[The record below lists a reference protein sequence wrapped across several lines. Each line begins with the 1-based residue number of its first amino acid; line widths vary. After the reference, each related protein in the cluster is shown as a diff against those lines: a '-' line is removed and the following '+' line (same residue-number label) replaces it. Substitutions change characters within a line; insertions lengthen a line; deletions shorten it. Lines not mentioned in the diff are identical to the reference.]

1 MPSYKLA
8 EPTQWVVCSK
18 DGGSHLRELL
28 GGKGAELAEMT
39 SLGMPVPPAFT
50 ITTEACQE
58 YYRSD
63 KKLPEGAWDQVQEAL
78 KGLEAATGRRFGDPS
93 NPMLVSIRS
102 GAVISM
108 PGMMDTV
115 LNLGINQKVA
125 DGITKRTGN
134 ERFSLDLYRRFI
146 QMFSNVV
153 LGVKMSRFDDIMEQQ
168 QEKIGVSRSA
178 DLTPKDLREIISR
191 FKSLVKE
198 ATGTEVPED
207 PMMQLKQAVLGVFE
221 SWNTRRAIDYRDF
234 HGISHDLGTAVNVM
248 VMVYGNIDDRSC
260 TGVCFTRDP
269 ATGNNKVYGEY
280 LVNAQGEDVVSGVAT
295 PYDIDQLA
303 TEMPRVYEELVEVT
317 RRLESHYRDVQD
329 VEFTVEQGKLY
340 ILQTRTAKRS
350 ARSAVRIAVD
360 MVKEG
365 LISEEESLL
374 RVEPDQINQLLL
386 PRLDEKSKEQA
397 KADNRLLAT
406 GLGAS
411 PGGATGKVVFDAN
424 VAKEMGRRGL
434 AVILARPETSP
445 DDVHGMLAAAGILT
459 SRGGTTSHAAVVA
472 RGLGKPCVTGAEG
485 IEVNPE
491 EGYLRYNGTTVN
503 EGEEISMDGSTG
515 EVFQGSIASIQ
526 PRASSQKDMME
537 LLTWADKVRKLGIWA
552 NADCPRDA
560 ETALELGAE
569 GIGLCRTEHMFFEP
583 ERLALVREMILAA
596 HVLGQRPDDS
606 KIRQKYLRS
615 LEQLEEFQ
623 TDDFEN
629 IFRVMKDRPVVIRLL
644 DPPLHEFLPN
654 RDELLEEVIELR
666 VRGNDPAS
674 LSEKEELLAILDE
687 MREANP
693 MLGLRGCRLGLKY
706 PEIYAMQ
713 ARAIIAAAS
722 KVAREGVPVH
732 PEIMV
737 PLVGHGNE
745 MRLVRERLEETIEN
759 YLKHTGRRIE
769 YKIGTMIEIP
779 RAALTAD
786 EIAETAEFFS
796 FGTNDLTQTTFG
808 YSRDDAEGKFL
819 KSYKEEGIIAQD
831 PFEVLDKKDVGQL
844 IRLAA
849 SLGKRTRPNLTLG
862 ICGEHG
868 GDPSSIEFC
877 HAIGLDYV
885 SCSPYR
891 VPVARLAAAR
901 AALL

>member
-8 EPTQWVVCSK
+8 EPTQWVVSSK

-28 GGKGAELAEMT
+28 GGKGAELAQMT

-108 PGMMDTV
+108 PGMMDTI

-153 LGVKMSRFDDIMEQQ
+153 LGVKMNRFDDIMEQQ

-234 HGISHDLGTAVNVM
+234 HGISHDLGTAVNVV
-248 VMVYGNIDDRSC
+248 VMVYGNIDDQSC

-303 TEMPRVYEELVEVT
+303 TEMPRIYEELVEVT
-317 RRLESHYRDVQD
+317 GRLESHYRDVQD

-459 SRGGTTSHAAVVA
+459 SRGGHH
-472 RGLGKPCVTGAEG
+472 
-485 IEVNPE
+485 
-491 EGYLRYNGTTVN
+491 
-503 EGEEISMDGSTG
+503 
-515 EVFQGSIASIQ
+515 Q
-526 PRASSQKDMME
+526 PR
-537 LLTWADKVRKLGIWA
+537 
-552 NADCPRDA
+552 
-560 ETALELGAE
+560 
-569 GIGLCRTEHMFFEP
+569 CR
-583 ERLALVREMILAA
+583 
-596 HVLGQRPDDS
+596 
-606 KIRQKYLRS
+606 
-615 LEQLEEFQ
+615 
-623 TDDFEN
+623 
-629 IFRVMKDRPVVIRLL
+629 
-644 DPPLHEFLPN
+644 
-654 RDELLEEVIELR
+654 
-666 VRGNDPAS
+666 
-674 LSEKEELLAILDE
+674 
-687 MREANP
+687 
-693 MLGLRGCRLGLKY
+693 
-706 PEIYAMQ
+706 
-713 ARAIIAAAS
+713 
-722 KVAREGVPVH
+722 
-732 PEIMV
+732 
-737 PLVGHGNE
+737 
-745 MRLVRERLEETIEN
+745 
-759 YLKHTGRRIE
+759 
-769 YKIGTMIEIP
+769 
-779 RAALTAD
+779 
-786 EIAETAEFFS
+786 
-796 FGTNDLTQTTFG
+796 
-808 YSRDDAEGKFL
+808 SRTR
-819 KSYKEEGIIAQD
+819 
-831 PFEVLDKKDVGQL
+831 VGQTV
-844 IRLAA
+844 R
-849 SLGKRTRPNLTLG
+849 
-862 ICGEHG
+862 
-868 GDPSSIEFC
+868 
-877 HAIGLDYV
+877 
-885 SCSPYR
+885 YR
-891 VPVARLAAAR
+891 G
-901 AALL
+901 